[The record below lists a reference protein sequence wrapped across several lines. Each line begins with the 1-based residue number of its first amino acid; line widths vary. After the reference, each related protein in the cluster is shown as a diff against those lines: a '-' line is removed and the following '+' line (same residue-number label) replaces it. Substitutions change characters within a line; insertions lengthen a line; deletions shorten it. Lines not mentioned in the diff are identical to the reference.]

1 MKKYAAEFTGT
12 FAMVF
17 FGTGA
22 AILNE
27 ISGGSVTQ
35 MGISIAFG
43 LSVSIVIL
51 TLGHISGSHI
61 NPAVTVAL
69 AVNRHFRWK
78 LVLPYIVSQLIGAVL
93 ASCILKALF
102 PASVFLGGTLP
113 SGSVLQSFLLE
124 ILLAFLLML
133 AILQVIQSLSKQK
146 ITGATIIGSVVLLE
160 AYFAGPIC
168 GASMNPA
175 RSLAP
180 ALLNNHSRHLWI
192 YLTAPFIGMLL
203 AGIIFK
209 LIKTT
214 KKR

>member
-51 TLGHISGSHI
+51 TLGHISGPHI

-78 LVLPYIVSQLIGAVL
+78 LVLPYIISQLMGAIL
-93 ASCILKALF
+93 ASGILKLLF

-133 AILQVIQSLSKQK
+133 AILQVIKSVSANKV
-146 ITGATIIGSVVLLE
+146 TGAVIIGAVVLLG
-160 AYFAGPIC
+160 AYFAGPVS

-175 RSLAP
+175 RSFGP
-180 ALLNNHSRHLWI
+180 AIVGNHPQHLWI

-209 LIKTT
+209 IFNTKIK
-214 KKR
+214 